1 MDNETFRNLAANEVK
16 GQCSQNQRAFLA
28 EHFDDWREA
37 LRELD
42 TTTGQ
47 RVADLEAQLVGL
59 RARMTELTSIPSELI
74 ILELELVG
82 KVEKSAHFLKH
93 VRARLAS
100 LNSESSI
107 IRSAGSDE
115 AEFLRRA
122 IETHK
127 RVLDDG
133 ADADRADAALYA
145 ALDGAWKF
153 DEILQ
158 VG

>member
-1 MDNETFRNLAANEVK
+1 MENETFRNLAAYEVK
-16 GQCSQNQRAFLA
+16 GQCTQSQRAFLA
-28 EHFDDWREA
+28 ENFDEWREA
-37 LRELD
+37 LHELD
-42 TTTGQ
+42 SITGQ

-59 RARMTELTSIPSELI
+59 RARMAELAPIPSELI

-93 VRARLAS
+93 VRSRLAS
-100 LNSESSI
+100 LNSECSI

-115 AEFLRRA
+115 AAFLRRA

-145 ALDGAWKF
+145 ALDGTWKF
-153 DEILQ
+153 DDLLP